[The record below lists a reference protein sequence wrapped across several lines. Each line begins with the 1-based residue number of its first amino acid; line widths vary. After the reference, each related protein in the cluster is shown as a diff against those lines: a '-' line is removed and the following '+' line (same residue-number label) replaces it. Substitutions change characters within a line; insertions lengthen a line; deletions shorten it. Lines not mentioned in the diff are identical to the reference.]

1 MPDIQSNLY
10 YTDFLCCDT
19 DTHKPTDF
27 IQTFS
32 IIQILH
38 RYLIFYI
45 TVLPV
50 YTKKRTQKPKVTV
63 AVAGKSELGTEHFAE
78 HINLAFLRVKSWQ
91 RESSQAIGV
100 FIGPVG
106 TNLPVSPPVT
116 NSWLSR
122 SIVMQVILV
131 KRPFVLF
138 GAISNVEELL
148 KMSQTLKVLFL

>member
-1 MPDIQSNLY
+1 MNQVFSEGRQNSLPKTKDTLELGPLHCFEATAEMPDIQSNLY

-45 TVLPV
+45 MVLPI

-78 HINLAFLRVKSWQ
+78 HINLAFLRVKS
-91 RESSQAIGV
+91 
-100 FIGPVG
+100 
-106 TNLPVSPPVT
+106 
-116 NSWLSR
+116 
-122 SIVMQVILV
+122 
-131 KRPFVLF
+131 
-138 GAISNVEELL
+138 
-148 KMSQTLKVLFL
+148 